1 MITLYIAIKEAKLLQ
16 VEVED
21 VEKTHQL
28 HIVICYVIVE
38 LLRETELSTCRRQI
52 LVFIVKREG
61 RRKGEKTM
69 KTRVKHAHA
78 PAI

>member
-38 LLRETELSTCRRQI
+38 LLRETELSTYRRQI
-52 LVFIVKREG
+52 HCLYS
-61 RRKGEKTM
+61 
-69 KTRVKHAHA
+69 
-78 PAI
+78 